1 MKSNWSIRILS
12 IVLSVFMILTMG
24 IPTSF
29 AKGKDVVRI
38 SIDEWIGWQSLLDA
52 NGGLK
57 TAPDSINARN
67 GINVEYV
74 VMNDASTSSAAL
86 ITGELQGAGYT
97 VNRYAFLQSKFDQ
110 ANVKVEMDFITN
122 FSNGG
127 DGIIAKSDIM
137 TISDL
142 VGRKVAVPKF
152 SEAQTLVEWLLNNSD
167 LSEKEK
173 AQIRGDMVYF
183 ETADDTA
190 KAFFSGSVDAA
201 ATWEPYLTQAE
212 SATDSRILFD
222 TSMSTNLILD
232 GIVFRKDFADSHKDF
247 IVKLMDGAF
256 EAAPMYKH
264 EFANV
269 RQMPMFELME
279 DAEIVDMANG
289 ADLATCAQNVQLL
302 KETAVSM
309 YADMAEVWIVVGEN
323 ADPSKAS
330 TAFNSEYAEKLV
342 SKYPATESSST
353 QELTDEQRAHLIE
366 SPESLLSYRA
376 DIKFELNSTDIRQ
389 DSKAQLD
396 EFVRIAKI
404 LDGVYIQLEGNA
416 SKRADGVT
424 DEEIT
429 EFSEARAQSV
439 ANYFISNGIDANRIV
454 VIGNGDL
461 NLLNKDN
468 PAAAENR
475 RTEFYFKTIRGY

>member
-1 MKSNWSIRILS
+1 
-12 IVLSVFMILTMG
+12 
-24 IPTSF
+24 
-29 AKGKDVVRI
+29 
-38 SIDEWIGWQSLLDA
+38 
-52 NGGLK
+52 
-57 TAPDSINARN
+57 
-67 GINVEYV
+67 
-74 VMNDASTSSAAL
+74 
-86 ITGELQGAGYT
+86 
-97 VNRYAFLQSKFDQ
+97 
-110 ANVKVEMDFITN
+110 
-122 FSNGG
+122 
-127 DGIIAKSDIM
+127 
-137 TISDL
+137 
-142 VGRKVAVPKF
+142 
-152 SEAQTLVEWLLNNSD
+152 
-167 LSEKEK
+167 
-173 AQIRGDMVYF
+173 
-183 ETADDTA
+183 
-190 KAFFSGSVDAA
+190 
-201 ATWEPYLTQAE
+201 
-212 SATDSRILFD
+212 
-222 TSMSTNLILD
+222 LILD

-353 QELTDEQRAHLIE
+353 QELTDEQHAHLIE